1 VQAKLELPVLQAL
14 ATAAVNNDLILSS
27 LGKIQLDGSDR
38 CLGSNAFRFRIDDAD
53 GDPLF
58 LWASMK
64 QGSAHAAGVLQ
75 KVSASLNALEGGVA
89 AGVTLENW
97 QQVASLSV
105 PLSRKF
111 VAGLD
116 EEVQVA
122 LVNLSVDS
130 IDKKMFETRLS
141 KAHQLSKDQTLKEGG
156 DDN

>member
-1 VQAKLELPVLQAL
+1 
-14 ATAAVNNDLILSS
+14 
-27 LGKIQLDGSDR
+27 
-38 CLGSNAFRFRIDDAD
+38 
-53 GDPLF
+53 
-58 LWASMK
+58 MK
-64 QGSAHAAGVLQ
+64 QGGAHAAGVLQ

-116 EEVQVA
+116 EEVQVE

-130 IDKKMFETRLS
+130 IDKKLFETRLS
-141 KAHQLSKDQTLKEGG
+141 KALQLSKDQMLKEGG